1 MGCKKDDEC
10 CTSFKKLEFKN
21 NASVLIVTD
30 IYHIYRANKIFE
42 DDTCIII
49 EDISPQAP
57 IHYLAIPKKEIRG
70 ISDLSETDHG
80 IIDHLMIAI
89 KNEMSKKGIKDYRLV
104 INIGSEA
111 GQTVFHLHIHVL
123 ANRTLGWPPG

>member
-1 MGCKKDDEC
+1 MKEKSIFSQIIDREIPANIIFDDD
-10 CTSFKKLEFKN
+10 K
-21 NASVLIVTD
+21 
-30 IYHIYRANKIFE
+30 
-42 DDTCIII
+42 CIII

-57 IHYLAIPKKEIRG
+57 IHYLAIPKKEIKS

-104 INIGSEA
+104 INNGSEA

>member
-1 MGCKKDDEC
+1 MKEKSIFSQIIDRE
-10 CTSFKKLEFKN
+10 
-21 NASVLIVTD
+21 IP
-30 IYHIYRANKIFE
+30 ANIIFE
-42 DDTCIII
+42 DDACIII

-57 IHYLAIPKKEIRG
+57 IHYLAIPEKEIKS
-70 ISDLSETDHG
+70 ISDLSEADHG

-104 INIGSEA
+104 INNGSEA